1 MIRERKKETKT
12 DTVLLILVLLLA
24 VFGLVM
30 LFSISEYNGRV
41 RFGDSAY
48 YFKKQLFAT
57 ALGLMTMYIVAETD
71 YRFFVRLAPAA
82 YLLSMG
88 LSTAVLFV
96 GLFEGC
102 AEYYSGCG
110 HGIEQNKQHHHSHT
124 IFLVVQNFFFHSN
137 PPDNENYPLRDINM
151 ISFRYQNV
159 NTYKRVIENFS
170 FFSR

>member
-71 YRFFVRLAPAA
+71 SLFGWHRLLIS
-82 YLLSMG
+82 YLWD
-88 LSTAVLFV
+88 
-96 GLFEGC
+96 
-102 AEYYSGCG
+102 
-110 HGIEQNKQHHHSHT
+110 
-124 IFLVVQNFFFHSN
+124 FLQQF
-137 PPDNENYPLRDINM
+137 YL
-151 ISFRYQNV
+151 
-159 NTYKRVIENFS
+159 
-170 FFSR
+170 

>member
-1 MIRERKKETKT
+1 MIGGRTETYDLFPRIPGSGIAYAFATKAWDVGADLYDPGSERKETKT

-57 ALGLMTMYIVAETD
+57 ALGLMTMYIVVETD

-82 YLLSMG
+82 ISYLWD
-88 LSTAVLFV
+88 
-96 GLFEGC
+96 
-102 AEYYSGCG
+102 
-110 HGIEQNKQHHHSHT
+110 
-124 IFLVVQNFFFHSN
+124 FLQQF
-137 PPDNENYPLRDINM
+137 YL
-151 ISFRYQNV
+151 
-159 NTYKRVIENFS
+159 
-170 FFSR
+170 

>member
-71 YRFFVRLAPAA
+71 YQILCVGWHRLLIS
-82 YLLSMG
+82 YLWD
-88 LSTAVLFV
+88 
-96 GLFEGC
+96 
-102 AEYYSGCG
+102 
-110 HGIEQNKQHHHSHT
+110 
-124 IFLVVQNFFFHSN
+124 FLQQF
-137 PPDNENYPLRDINM
+137 YL
-151 ISFRYQNV
+151 
-159 NTYKRVIENFS
+159 
-170 FFSR
+170 

>member
-57 ALGLMTMYIVAETD
+57 ALGLMTMY
-71 YRFFVRLAPAA
+71 
-82 YLLSMG
+82 LS
-88 LSTAVLFV
+88 LI
-96 GLFEGC
+96 
-102 AEYYSGCG
+102 
-110 HGIEQNKQHHHSHT
+110 HI
-124 IFLVVQNFFFHSN
+124 
-137 PPDNENYPLRDINM
+137 
-151 ISFRYQNV
+151 
-159 NTYKRVIENFS
+159 
-170 FFSR
+170 

>member
-57 ALGLMTMYIVAETD
+57 ALGLMT
-71 YRFFVRLAPAA
+71 FRLLIS
-82 YLLSMG
+82 YLWD
-88 LSTAVLFV
+88 
-96 GLFEGC
+96 
-102 AEYYSGCG
+102 
-110 HGIEQNKQHHHSHT
+110 
-124 IFLVVQNFFFHSN
+124 FLQQF
-137 PPDNENYPLRDINM
+137 YL
-151 ISFRYQNV
+151 
-159 NTYKRVIENFS
+159 
-170 FFSR
+170 

>member
-57 ALGLMTMYIVAETD
+57 ALGLMTMYIVADTD
-71 YRFFVRLAPAA
+71 YELGQQKPFACMSLKP
-82 YLLSMG
+82 G
-88 LSTAVLFV
+88 L
-96 GLFEGC
+96 GDHYYQEHK
-102 AEYYSGCG
+102 AEIWRQG
-110 HGIEQNKQHHHSHT
+110 
-124 IFLVVQNFFFHSN
+124 
-137 PPDNENYPLRDINM
+137 
-151 ISFRYQNV
+151 
-159 NTYKRVIENFS
+159 YKIGRAHV
-170 FFSR
+170 